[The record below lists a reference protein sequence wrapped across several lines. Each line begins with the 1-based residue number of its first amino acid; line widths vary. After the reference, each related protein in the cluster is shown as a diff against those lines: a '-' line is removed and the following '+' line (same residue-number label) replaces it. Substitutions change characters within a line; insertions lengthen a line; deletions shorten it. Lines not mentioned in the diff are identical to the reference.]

1 MATRAMSSVV
11 SAQLYANCLLAMAHR
26 RGIGRPHSKADATGR
41 APWLAD
47 RLQTLPP

>member
-26 RGIGRPHSKADATGR
+26 RGIGRPHSHPTLLAGR
-41 APWLAD
+41 PWLTD
-47 RLQTLPP
+47 RLQTLPL